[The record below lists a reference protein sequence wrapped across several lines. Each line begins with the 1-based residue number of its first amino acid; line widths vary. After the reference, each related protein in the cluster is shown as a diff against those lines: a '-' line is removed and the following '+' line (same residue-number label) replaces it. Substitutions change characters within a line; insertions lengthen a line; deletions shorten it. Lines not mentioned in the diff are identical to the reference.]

1 MNPQPSERCKIWG
14 GGWSWKK
21 FFLID
26 LKLPAENSVLPVQ
39 NSFRR
44 KPFCS
49 LFLIRIHNA
58 AFGIKIFPK
67 IKVLKSLTLSI
78 KALLAWPMRMSCRE
92 FWSPDRFATRSAASQ
107 SIKIVTWGPGCW
119 VKKILSIEKKTCTF
133 VSFYVVIYMQLGKD
147 PKKFSYWP

>member
-21 FFLID
+21 NILKID
-26 LKLPAENSVLPVQ
+26 WKLPAENSVLPVQ

-78 KALLAWPMRMSCRE
+78 KALLAWPMRMSCKE
-92 FWSPDRFATRSAASQ
+92 FWSPDKFATRSAASQ
-107 SIKIVTWGPGCW
+107 SIKIVTWGPRCW
-119 VKKILSIEKKTCTF
+119 VKKFCLLRKN
-133 VSFYVVIYMQLGKD
+133 VYVCVVLC
-147 PKKFSYWP
+147 SYLYAVG